1 MKKITYIFNEL
12 SVEKNENFP
21 ILNHFM
27 KLMRHGHFGLSIADV
42 SSFFTDDMKPRL
54 TITANN
60 HKKVEDEIRKVTN
73 SSFHKRDGMYLGP
86 VP

>member
-54 TITANN
+54 TNDPHDSRHVLQQVNGPLHHA
-60 HKKVEDEIRKVTN
+60 RR
-73 SSFHKRDGMYLGP
+73 FH
-86 VP
+86 